1 MNINLHPMK
10 RFLQAF
16 ITCAMLMG
24 TIVSFAQSKINGSV
38 KDASGQGL
46 PGVSVSVKGTNNGVI
61 TEADGTFSLTA
72 SEGSVLVFSFIGYES
87 VEHTVS
93 GAGAINIVLSEST
106 TMLDEVVMIGY
117 GTTTKKE
124 LTGAVTS
131 VKAKDFNTGS
141 FNDPIGLV
149 QGKVAGL
156 LISKPDGA
164 DPLSGYQIL
173 LRGANTLTSGQQ
185 PLIIIDGVIGA
196 DLNNL
201 NFQDVETFD
210 VLKDGS
216 AAAIY
221 GTRGTNGV
229 IIITTKSARKGK
241 GTFEYSVQGST
252 QVAPRAVRNLSAK
265 EFKYAVEH
273 YPVSAGPSVLLGHD
287 TDWFDEVTRNHPV
300 SYQQNLA
307 LSGGTDSFSH
317 RTSVTHSTETGL
329 LADNQMERLLV
340 KSNIK
345 QKVLQDKLTLDFNLI
360 NNVSKYKPANYEI
373 FRQAFIQNPTQP
385 VYDDSDPRTG
395 GYFYDDE
402 LDYRNPVAMLKERK
416 RDGKTNNLVLNMRA
430 TLQITDGLSWDNFI
444 STQKSEWEE
453 NSYKTQFYPSLVGTN
468 TTPGVAGEAE
478 ISNGR
483 NSNSQ
488 LESVVNYATSFGDH
502 DLQLIAGYSFQEFV
516 ESSSYVGNSN
526 FDTDVYGYNNI
537 GAGSYFYQGK
547 GYLGSYKQSSRLIAL
562 FARASYNFNE
572 RYLLSA
578 SLRREGSSKFGDNHK
593 WGLFPAVSAG
603 WRIKKENFL
612 SDVTWI
618 DELKLRAGFGVTG
631 NQDFDPYKSRILLA
645 RSGSLYYNEQWIN
658 AFEPAQNPNPDLRW
672 EKKRELNIGAD
683 FGLFN
688 NKLSGSIE
696 YYRRKTVDLL
706 WTFQVS
712 TPPYL
717 YKELFA
723 NVGTI
728 SNQGIELT
736 LNAQVMKKGSF
747 LWGMIFTA
755 SHNQNKLNKL
765 SNKEFTQKSYEVG
778 FMGGTITAN
787 TQRIEE
793 GKPLGTFY
801 GPVWVG
807 VKDGRDVFKNQNP
820 VGEVDRDDWEDIGN
834 ANPFAF
840 LGWTNSFSY
849 KNWGLRFAFRAG
861 LGGKVLNSYRLY
873 YESWKSLSI
882 RNIVHTQYENPEF
895 TAAITY
901 SSKYVEDATF
911 LKLDNISLSYNFNIQ
926 SRYVS
931 RLNMFASA
939 QNVFWLTKYKGIDPE
954 VNLGGLEPGID
965 RLSYYPRTTSITIG
979 LNAAF

>member
-1 MNINLHPMK
+1 MK
-10 RFLQAF
+10 KLIQVIIAC
-16 ITCAMLMG
+16 IMLFALAEAHAQNSVAG
-24 TIVSFAQSKINGSV
+24 TVR
-38 KDASGQGL
+38 DAAGQGL
-46 PGVSVSVKGTNNGVI
+46 PGVSITIKGTTTGVI
-61 TEADGTFSLTA
+61 SDADGAFSLNA
-72 SEGSVLVFSFIGYES
+72 ADGSVLIFSFIGYEA
-87 VEHTVS
+87 VEKTVS
-93 GAGAINIVLSEST
+93 GFAPITVVLKEST
-106 TMLDEVVMIGY
+106 TVLDEVVMIGY

-141 FNDPIGLV
+141 FNDPMGLV

-164 DPLSGYQIL
+164 DPLAGYQIL

-185 PLIIIDGVIGA
+185 PLVIIDGVIGA

-229 IIITTKSARKGK
+229 IIITTKGARKGK

-252 QVAPRAVRNLSAK
+252 QVSPRGVRNLSAK
-265 EFKYAVEH
+265 EFRYAVEN
-273 YPVSAGPSVLLGHD
+273 YPVSAGPSVLLGNN
-287 TDWFDEVTRNHPV
+287 TDWFDEVTRDNPV
-300 SYQQNLA
+300 SYQQNLS
-307 LSGGTDSFSH
+307 LSGGTDNFSH

-329 LADNQMERLLV
+329 LADNQLERLLV

-385 VYDDSDPRTG
+385 VYDNSDPRTG

-402 LDYRNPVAMLKERK
+402 LDYRNPVAMLNERK

-430 TLQITDGLSWDNFI
+430 TLQITNDLSWDNFI

-453 NSYKTQFYPSLVGTN
+453 NSYKTQFYPTLVGTN

-488 LESVVNYATSFGDH
+488 LESVFNYGTSFGDH
-502 DLQLIAGYSFQEFV
+502 NIQLIAGYSFQDFSEN
-516 ESSSYVGNSN
+516 SSYVGNSN

-547 GYLGSYKQSSRLIAL
+547 GYLGSYKESSRLIAL
-562 FARASYNFNE
+562 FARGTYNFKE
-572 RYLLSA
+572 RYLVSA
-578 SLRREGSSKFGDNHK
+578 SVRREGSSKFGDNHK
-593 WGLFPAVSAG
+593 WGLFPAISLG
-603 WRIKKENFL
+603 WRMHEENFL
-612 SDVTWI
+612 SEVSWI
-618 DELKLRAGFGVTG
+618 NELKLRAGFGVTG
-631 NQDFDPYKSRILLA
+631 NQDFSPYRSRILLA

-658 AFEPAQNPNPDLRW
+658 AFEPAQNPNPNLRW
-672 EKKRELNIGAD
+672 EKKKELNIGAD
-683 FGLFN
+683 FSLFN
-688 NKLSGSIE
+688 SKLSGSLE
-696 YYRRKTVDLL
+696 YYMRKTVDLL

-736 LNAQVMKKGSF
+736 LNAQVMKKGAF
-747 LWGMIFTA
+747 QWGMIFTA
-755 SHNQNKLNKL
+755 SHNSNKLNKL
-765 SNKEFTQKSYEVG
+765 SNAEFTQKSYEVG

-787 TQRIEE
+787 TQRIQE

-801 GPVWVG
+801 GPVWLG

-820 VGEVDRDDWEDIGN
+820 VGEVDRKDWEDIGN

-840 LGWTNSFSY
+840 IGWTNSFNY

-873 YESWKSLSI
+873 YESWTSLSI
-882 RNIVHTQYENPEF
+882 RNIVHTQFENPEF
-895 TAAITY
+895 TGDITY

-911 LKLDNISLSYNFNIQ
+911 LKLDNIALNYNFSLQ
-926 SRYVS
+926 SKVIS
-931 RLNMFASA
+931 RLNVFASA

-965 RLSYYPRTTSITIG
+965 RLSYYPRTTSITLG

>member
-1 MNINLHPMK
+1 MNCNLHDMK
-10 RFLQAF
+10 RFLQVLVG
-16 ITCAMLMG
+16 CAILLYTAGAYAQGNVTG
-24 TIVSFAQSKINGSV
+24 TV
-38 KDASGQGL
+38 KDQTGTGL
-46 PGVSVSVKGTNNGVI
+46 PGVSVAVKGTNIGVI
-61 TEADGTFSLTA
+61 TDVNGSFSLSATDGA
-72 SEGSVLVFSFIGYES
+72 VLIFSFIGYET
-87 VEHTVS
+87 VER
-93 GAGAINIVLSEST
+93 AIVGTAPMEIELKEST
-106 TMLDEVVMIGY
+106 TVLDEVVMIGY

-131 VKAKDFNTGS
+131 IKEKDFNTGN
-141 FNDPIGLV
+141 FNDPVGLI

-164 DPLSGYQIL
+164 DPLAGYQIL

-185 PLIIIDGVIGA
+185 PLVIIDGVIGA
-196 DLNNL
+196 DLNNI
-201 NFQDVETFD
+201 NFQDIETFD

-229 IIITTKSARKGK
+229 IIITTKGAKQGK
-241 GTFEYSVQGST
+241 GTFEYAVQVST
-252 QVAPRAVRNLSAK
+252 QVNPRGVQNLNAS
-265 EFKYAVEH
+265 EFKYAVEN
-273 YPVSAGPSVLLGHD
+273 YPVSAGPSVLLGSN
-287 TDWFDEVTRNHPV
+287 TNWFDEVTRDNPV
-300 SYQQNLA
+300 SYQQHLA
-307 LSGGTDSFSH
+307 LSGGTEKLSH
-317 RTSVTHSTETGL
+317 RTSVTHSTGTGL
-329 LADNQMERLLV
+329 LADNQMERLIF
-340 KSNIK
+340 KSNVK
-345 QKVLQDKLTLDFNLI
+345 QKVLQDMLTLDFNVI
-360 NNVSKYKPANYEI
+360 NNIATYKPANYEI

-385 VYDDSDPRTG
+385 VYDKSDPRTG

-402 LDYRNPVAMLKERK
+402 LDYRNPVAMLNERK

-430 TLQITDGLSWDNFI
+430 SLKITDDLSWDNFI

-453 NSYKTQFYPSLVGTN
+453 SSYKTQFYPSLVGTN

-478 ISNGR
+478 IANGR
-483 NSNSQ
+483 DNTTQ
-488 LESVVNYATSFGDH
+488 FESVFNYGTSFDQH
-502 DLQLIAGYSFQEFV
+502 EFQLIAGYSFQEFV
-516 ESSSYVGNSN
+516 SNSSYVGNYN

-537 GAGSYFYQGK
+537 GAGSYFYEGK
-547 GYLGSYKQSSRLIAL
+547 GYLGSNKNSSRLIAL
-562 FARASYNFNE
+562 FARGTYNFNE

-578 SLRREGSSKFGDNHK
+578 SLRREGSSKFGENHK
-593 WGLFPAVSAG
+593 WGLFPAVSVG
-603 WRIKKENFL
+603 WRMHEENFL
-612 SDVTWI
+612 SDVPWI
-618 DELKLRAGFGVTG
+618 DEIKLRVGYGVTG
-631 NQDFDPYKSRILLA
+631 NQDFSPYKSQILLA

-672 EKKRELNIGAD
+672 EKKKELNIGTD
-683 FGLFN
+683 FAFFGS
-688 NKLSGSIE
+688 KLRGSLE
-696 YYRRKTVDLL
+696 YYFRRTEDLL

-736 LNAQVMKKGSF
+736 LNAQILKRGAFNWDMT
-747 LWGMIFTA
+747 FTA
-755 SHNQNKLNKL
+755 SHNKNVLDKL
-765 SNKEFTQKSYEVG
+765 SNAEFIQKSYEVG

-801 GPVWVG
+801 GPVWLG
-807 VKDGRDVFKNQNP
+807 LEDGRDVFKNQNP

-840 LGWTNSFSY
+840 LGWSNNFTY

-861 LGGKVLNSYRLY
+861 LGGKVLNAYRLY
-873 YESWKSLSI
+873 YESWTSLSI
-882 RNIVHTQYENPEF
+882 RNIVHTQFETPEF
-895 TAAITY
+895 TGDITY

-911 LKLDNISLSYNFNIQ
+911 LKLDNVALDYNFQFDSKYI
-926 SRYVS
+926 S
-931 RLNMFASA
+931 RLSLFASA

-965 RLSYYPRTTSITIG
+965 RLSYYPRTTTLTIG
-979 LNAAF
+979 LNATF